1 MKEVLKPLFE
11 ILTGEIAVCDNVIY
25 NYIILAVVGEIAYRA
40 AWALIGSGYDAGF
53 INGKMAGS
61 CLHWIARIVIY
72 GGVAYLIRGGIWL
85 YNCIIAVPVW
95 IWWVSVGLIITVVT
109 VVFFVLQARR

>member
-1 MKEVLKPLFE
+1 MKEILKPLFE

-25 NYIILAVVGEIAYRA
+25 NYIIMAVVGKIAYRA
-40 AWALIGSGYDAGF
+40 AWSLIGDGYDAGF

-61 CLHWIARIVIY
+61 FWHWIVRIVIY

-95 IWWVSVGLIITVVT
+95 IWWICVGLIIIVVT
-109 VVFFVLQARR
+109 HS